1 MGSKYA
7 YLPIKK
13 RALAPRKKK
22 ERKKERKKQQKTRQ
36 TYGLPI
42 KSDLISRGKQCHAN
56 TTEIDSPPNHVSKQT
71 WSIIIL
77 TIKIFITIIIIMIII
92 ITIVIIIIVIL
103 IVIDSYVITKDKYED
118 NDDENNIQNVD
129 NNIYLHKYIY
139 KIESMWMII
148 VNNNN

>member
-77 TIKIFITIIIIMIII
+77 TIKIFITIIIMIII